1 MKVVKADY
9 YNLKTINMEKQQTAV
24 EWQFEQFFNSFE
36 KFNNGECTFNDY
48 LKRNLEIRD
57 QAKEM
62 EKEKMIDAIIF
73 SEREHY
79 VMGECWPTQ
88 TVVDKAER
96 YYNETFKN
104 K

>member
-1 MKVVKADY
+1 
-9 YNLKTINMEKQQTAV
+9 MEKQQTAV
-24 EWQFEQFFNSFE
+24 EWLYQHLFPKQLDGFSEEEWKKIDTSFEQ
-36 KFNNGECTFNDY
+36 
-48 LKRNLEIRD
+48 
-57 QAKEM
+57 AKQM

-88 TVVDKAER
+88 IVIDKAEQ